1 VGGAALEHRRGR
13 VERLVERALRE
24 RERQVVRAGRHA
36 AEQAL
41 DQDAGPSHV
50 PYARS
55 SRSSSTGTCSP
66 TSLRGVQRF
75 RSPQVILFSE
85 DVPRAAA
92 FYARL
97 GFEETF
103 RVPADGEPIHVDLVL
118 DGTKLGIASVASTRD
133 DHGLDP
139 VPSGQRAA
147 VILWTDDVEAA
158 YADVTA
164 LGAKPLAAPHE
175 WLGRLSIAWVEDPDG
190 NPIQLV
196 QPRVPGDGAAPEPA
210 V

>member
-1 VGGAALEHRRGR
+1 M
-13 VERLVERALRE
+13 
-24 RERQVVRAGRHA
+24 
-36 AEQAL
+36 
-41 DQDAGPSHV
+41 
-50 PYARS
+50 
-55 SRSSSTGTCSP
+55 
-66 TSLRGVQRF
+66 QRF

-85 DVPRAAA
+85 DVERAAA

-97 GFEETF
+97 GFEESF
-103 RVPADGEPIHVDLVL
+103 RVPTEGDPIHVDLVL

-139 VPSGQRAA
+139 VARGQRAA

-158 YADVTA
+158 YADVQA
-164 LGAKPLAAPHE
+164 AGAKPLSPPHG

-196 QPRVPGDGAAPEPA
+196 QARRPAAGPHQNPGSDPGQTP
-210 V
+210 